1 MKRRSFLLKSATTAF
16 GFQVV
21 SSHVLRAAEGQ
32 NTPNNKIRIAAI
44 GCGGRGGANL
54 GAMAGEDIV
63 ALCDVD
69 DRNAAHS
76 FKKFPKAKRFKDF
89 RKMYDAMEGQIDAV
103 LVATPDHTHAVAIMG
118 AIGRGKHVYS
128 EKPLAHSVAEVRTLR
143 KAALDKKVITQ
154 VGNQGHSSDHI
165 RFFCELVWAGA
176 IGKVS
181 EVHAGCDAF
190 KNVYCQIGKQ
200 PVSYTHLTLPT
211 KRIV

>member
-1 MKRRSFLLKSATTAF
+1 MKRRSFLLKSAATAF

-143 KAALDKKVITQ
+143 KAALDKNVITQ
-154 VGNQGHSSDHI
+154 VGNQGNSSDHI
-165 RFFCELVWAGA
+165 RFF
-176 IGKVS
+176 
-181 EVHAGCDAF
+181 
-190 KNVYCQIGKQ
+190 
-200 PVSYTHLTLPT
+200 
-211 KRIV
+211 